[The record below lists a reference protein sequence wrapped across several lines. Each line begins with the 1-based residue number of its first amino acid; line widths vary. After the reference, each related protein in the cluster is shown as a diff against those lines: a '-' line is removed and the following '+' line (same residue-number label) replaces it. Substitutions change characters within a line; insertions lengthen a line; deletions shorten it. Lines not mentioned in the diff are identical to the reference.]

1 MRICGNSNVERK
13 ESRRNAPNHY
23 VSTIHI
29 DILHGDDQEIIGE
42 AQVYEVRM
50 DQITND
56 DEWSLSDIFNG
67 LSNDLGNL
75 YEELFADDELI
86 PTVEDELCDYNNI
99 VLIKSI
105 ILKPEYRGQGL
116 GGILALAIAER
127 FGEQDIVALKPWP
140 MNPDGPDNP
149 AGVWELPRLSET
161 AQKTIAKK
169 LGKSYMTA
177 GFKPLFKGSSH
188 LFLTHYRHPTAT
200 QLIEVWNERH
210 APPLPSP
217 LPRGERELLEAPE
230 V

>member
-1 MRICGNSNVERK
+1 MPLNQHHISLTIK
-13 ESRRNAPNHY
+13 SRSPIRRDDPNHY

-29 DILHGDDQEIIGE
+29 DILHGDKHENIGE
-42 AQVYEVRM
+42 AKVYEVRM
-50 DQITND
+50 DQIIND
-56 DEWSLSDIFNG
+56 GKCSLLDIFDG
-67 LSNDLGNL
+67 HSSDLGNL

-86 PTVEDELCDYNNI
+86 PDIEDELLGYNNI

-149 AGVWELPRLSET
+149 AGVWELPRLTET

-169 LGKSYMTA
+169 LGKSYMKA
-177 GFKPLFKGSSH
+177 GFKPLFKGSDH
-188 LFLTHYRHPTAT
+188 LFLTHFRHQTAT
-200 QLIEVWNERH
+200 QLIDAWF
-210 APPLPSP
+210 
-217 LPRGERELLEAPE
+217 
-230 V
+230 